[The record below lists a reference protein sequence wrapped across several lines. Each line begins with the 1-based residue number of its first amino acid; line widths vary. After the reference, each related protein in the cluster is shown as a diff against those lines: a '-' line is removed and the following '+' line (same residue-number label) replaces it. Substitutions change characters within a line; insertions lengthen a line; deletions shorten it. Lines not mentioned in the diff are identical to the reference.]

1 MIFIF
6 HVQNL
11 DWYLDTYI
19 NSLRDEVKQMEPLMQ
34 RMWPNTDDEEIIMNA
49 GVTPYII
56 L

>member
-11 DWYLDTYI
+11 DFCIDSYI

-34 RMWPNTDDEEIIMNA
+34 RMWPNTDDEEMIMNA
-49 GVTPYII
+49 DVTSYII
-56 L
+56 S